1 MKRRKS
7 ASEKSAAKAK
17 KSRAGRQIEIRMYN
31 VGFGDSFLLRVPTDD
46 GERRVLV
53 DCGYHSQGKG
63 KFSDQDLVKQ
73 IKADLE
79 GQPLHVVVATHRHQD
94 HISGFGEKDLWA
106 DIGVEE
112 VWLPFTANP
121 EAVREEPALRLWN
134 ALMENAHS
142 LWDAAGNLTPAAM
155 SALGARDPAEQA
167 AAEFMLWNA
176 RANAPAIENLLND
189 LKRADGR
196 QAKRRFLPEDRARYP
211 SKLITPALPG
221 ITTYVLGPPTDPQFR
236 KQRSVPSSWG
246 FSDETPIAAGAQNAE
261 IPPPFSAE
269 WRIPANRLPPRRP
282 FQDRTLQSIRL
293 FNDDL
298 LFAAKALDGFLN
310 GESLVLVL
318 EVGNAR
324 LLLPGDAEVGAWTS
338 IMNNADALELA
349 ASATFLKVG
358 HHGSHNA
365 TPIVFIDKHLSKKT
379 PAVISTQEGPGT
391 YRNGIPLEKLLERMD
406 VRKMPYVRSDKP
418 PIKSNS
424 IFTPDPEG
432 RWVDCFIPC

>member
-1 MKRRKS
+1 MKSRKTS
-7 ASEKSAAKAK
+7 SGKRSAKAK

-46 GERRVLV
+46 GERRILV

-63 KFSDQDLVKQ
+63 RFSDQDLVKQ

-106 DIGVEE
+106 DVGVEE

-121 EAVREEPALRLWN
+121 EAVREEPALRMWN
-134 ALMENAHS
+134 AFMDNAHS
-142 LWDAAGNLTPAAM
+142 LWDSAGNLTPAAI
-155 SALGARDPAEQA
+155 SALGARDLDEQA

-176 RANAPAIENLLND
+176 RANAPAIENLLNG

-196 QAKRRFLPEDRARYP
+196 QAKRRFLPEDKGRYP
-211 SKLITPALPG
+211 SQLVTRALPG

-236 KQRSVPSSWG
+236 KQRNVPSSWG
-246 FSDETPIAAGAQNAE
+246 FGDEMPSTTGGQSGEIA
-261 IPPPFSAE
+261 PPFSAE
-269 WRIPANRLPPRRP
+269 WRIPVNRLPPRRP
-282 FQDRTLQSIRL
+282 FQDTTLQSIRL

-298 LFAAKALDGFLN
+298 LYAAKTLDGFLN

-318 EVGNAR
+318 EIGTAR
-324 LLLPGDAEVGAWTS
+324 LLLPGDAEVGAWTT

-349 ASATFLKVG
+349 ASATFMKVG

-365 TPIVFIDKHLSKKT
+365 TPITFIDKHLPKKT
-379 PAVISTQEGPGT
+379 PAMISTQEGPGK
-391 YRNGIPLEKLLERMD
+391 YRSGIPLEKLLERMD
-406 VRKMPYVRSDKP
+406 LRKMPYVRSDRP
-418 PIKSNS
+418 PIESYG

-432 RWVDCFIPC
+432 RWVDCVIPC